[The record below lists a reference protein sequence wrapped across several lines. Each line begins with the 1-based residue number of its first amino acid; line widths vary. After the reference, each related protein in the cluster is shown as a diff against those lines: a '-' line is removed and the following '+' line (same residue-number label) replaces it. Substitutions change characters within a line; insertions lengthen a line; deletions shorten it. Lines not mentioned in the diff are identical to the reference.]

1 MQHAERELTAPTLLC
16 DSKGLL
22 NPDAIGYSSK
32 SIIQSNLKGQF
43 PRKKKWNTWTIY
55 GEEVL
60 FTATIAHFDIGAV
73 CLVYFLDY
81 ETERFFEKRIALP
94 FARNVKMPEHV
105 LSSIKFSDSRLSM
118 HVTQTKHET
127 HLYVEIPDFDNETL
141 HADLHIHHPIE
152 DDSLNVTVPKNRS
165 IFQFTAKHHTLP
177 TSGFLKIGD
186 KRYVFNPDYCFT
198 VYHFSRGIWPKETTW
213 QWAMASQRSGGRR
226 IGLNLG
232 GQWTD
237 GTGMT
242 ENAVFVDG
250 IMTKIHEDVIFSMNP
265 ERMMEPWTIHTKFT
279 DCVELTFT
287 PFFER
292 DANARRRGLKADFTQ
307 LIGYFTGKV
316 RLDSGERLVIR
327 RLLGSCETFKAKW

>member
-1 MQHAERELTAPTLLC
+1 
-16 DSKGLL
+16 
-22 NPDAIGYSSK
+22 
-32 SIIQSNLKGQF
+32 
-43 PRKKKWNTWTIY
+43 
-55 GEEVL
+55 
-60 FTATIAHFDIGAV
+60 
-73 CLVYFLDY
+73 
-81 ETERFFEKRIALP
+81 
-94 FARNVKMPEHV
+94 MPEHV